1 MSDYTTAR
9 AQFIKVKRAETRLR
23 FALMADA
30 HIAEHLDAWKLEFEK
45 AARENMPEV
54 LSLESE
60 LKRLTSG
67 EPV

>member
-9 AQFIKVKRAETRLR
+9 AQYLKVKRAETRLR
-23 FALMADA
+23 FSLMADA
-30 HIAEHLDAWKLEFEK
+30 HIAENLDAWKLEFEK
-45 AARENMPEV
+45 AAREQMPEV
-54 LSLESE
+54 LDLRSE